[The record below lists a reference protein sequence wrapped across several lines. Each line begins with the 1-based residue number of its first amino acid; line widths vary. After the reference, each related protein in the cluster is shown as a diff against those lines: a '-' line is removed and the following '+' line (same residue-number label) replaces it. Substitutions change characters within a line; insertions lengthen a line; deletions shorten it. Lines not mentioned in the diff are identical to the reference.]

1 MLKFE
6 DALQSTNEIG
16 TIEEL
21 YGGSVVAASGLPSAS
36 PGEVVIFEQGQMG
49 RVFSLQ
55 DEIVEILILTQSEPV
70 QTGTK
75 VARTGSPFRLPVGN
89 GLLGRA
95 VTPLGANWL
104 TQSHFKGMEEER
116 SVDAL
121 PPSLTERRLVDVPFI
136 SGVSMVDL
144 VIPLGRGQREL
155 IIGDHKVGKTQLL
168 LQSMRAHILRGGVGV
183 YCGIAKRAT
192 EIASFLTYAKAQK
205 IDERMVFVFAG
216 AADPTGLVYLCP
228 YSAMTIAE
236 YFKDQGKD
244 VLLILDDLTIHAKY
258 YRELSL
264 LARRYPGR
272 SSYPGDIFSIHA
284 GLLERAGQFAQG
296 SITCLPVAESVLS
309 DISGYIQTNLMSMTD
324 GHVFFDS
331 EYYNQGKRPAINPFV
346 SVTRVGHQTQTPLMR
361 SISHELSG
369 FLVEHEKLKELV
381 HFGGELTD
389 RVKKGLDKGV
399 LLEAVFNQSDDLVV
413 PLPVGV
419 LLVALVY
426 AEIIEASLVVN
437 MGAIRLRLIH
447 AYEGDRNWKHYI
459 DSIMGMNTFG
469 DLIAKITT
477 DKSMLTSLIEIH

>member
-1 MLKFE
+1 MIKFE
-6 DALQSTNEIG
+6 EVLESTNEIG

-21 YGGSVVAASGLPSAS
+21 YGGSVVAVSGLPSAS
-36 PGEVVIFEQGQMG
+36 PGEVVVFEQGQMG
-49 RVFSLQ
+49 RIFSLQ
-55 DEIVEILILTQSEPV
+55 DEIVEILILTQTVPV

-75 VARTGSPFRLPVGN
+75 VARTGSPFRLRVGN
-89 GLLGRA
+89 GLLGKA
-95 VTPLGANWL
+95 VTPLGTNWV

-121 PPSLTERRLVDVPFI
+121 PPTLNERRMVDATFV
-136 SGVSMVDL
+136 SGVTMVDL
-144 VIPLGRGQREL
+144 VMPLGRGQREL
-155 IIGDHKVGKTQLL
+155 VIGDHKVGKTQLL
-168 LQSMRAHILRGGVGV
+168 LQAMRSHILRGGVGI

-192 EIASFLTYAKAQK
+192 EIASFIAYAKAQK
-205 IDERMVFVFAG
+205 VDDRMVFVFAG
-216 AADPTGLVYLCP
+216 AADPTGLVYMAP

-244 VLLILDDLTIHAKY
+244 VLLVLDDLTIHAKY

-264 LARRYPGR
+264 LSRRYPGR

-284 GLLERAGQFAQG
+284 GLLERAGQFEKG
-296 SITCLPVAESVLS
+296 SITCLPVAESILS

-324 GHVFFDS
+324 GHIFFDS

-346 SVTRVGHQTQTPLMR
+346 SVTRVGHQTQTPLLR
-361 SISHELSG
+361 SISRELSG

-389 RVKKGLDKGV
+389 RVKKGLDKGI

-426 AEIIEASLVVN
+426 AEAIDVSVASRIS
-437 MGAIRLRLIH
+437 AIRLRLIH
-447 AYEGDRNWKHYI
+447 AYEGDRNWKHYMEG
-459 DSIMGMNTFG
+459 IMGLDTFV
-469 DLIAKITT
+469 DLISKVGN
-477 DKSMLTSLIEIH
+477 DKSMLISLIETG